1 MDQRTIKTK
10 RIAEAIQEE
19 LSKGVSLKNG
29 CAIISKREGMTSA
42 AVKKCYQRCFSHP
55 TKNHGNETLTIDQK
69 TILTSMILD
78 FSGCN
83 LPLTPQ
89 QQLLFCLISIAD
101 STLYRWLNSLKS
113 QIKQK
118 KTKVLSKKRMD
129 PWIVQE
135 CAEFIASLQESQQQL
150 PMFASNCV
158 NYDETRLF
166 VTTDGISRLERVDK
180 NQNEMLGDKGELIGT
195 FITFVGASRKVYMS
209 CYVLK
214 GEKTRYLIECITI
227 LRIH

>member
-1 MDQRTIKTK
+1 MAMLPFLVYTLNKNTQIIIHEFTEKQKTSFLTCENTDIRVVPIKGHFSRKGQFIVLVFRADFFCFFGDGPKNHQTK

-69 TILTSMILD
+69 TILTSMILA

-83 LPLTPQ
+83 LPLTLQ
-89 QQLLFCLISIAD
+89 QVKTTASFLFDISIAD
-101 STLYRWLNSLKS
+101 STLYCWLNSFKS

-129 PWIVQE
+129 P
-135 CAEFIASLQESQQQL
+135 
-150 PMFASNCV
+150 
-158 NYDETRLF
+158 
-166 VTTDGISRLERVDK
+166 
-180 NQNEMLGDKGELIGT
+180 
-195 FITFVGASRKVYMS
+195 
-209 CYVLK
+209 
-214 GEKTRYLIECITI
+214 
-227 LRIH
+227 